1 MIATVAGK
9 ELRSM
14 FGSPLAWIVLAAL
27 QVILA
32 WIFLMRLDTFLELQP
47 RLQTLAN
54 APGATEIVIAPLYAA
69 AAIVLLMATP
79 ILAMRSLAEERRNRT
94 MTLLISAPISMTQ
107 IVLGKFLGLIA
118 LLFMPIALITAMAMS
133 LSIGGDL
140 DAGLIYANIIGLA
153 MLVATFAAVG
163 LFASSLTVYPI
174 VAAIGA
180 LALLLAS
187 WLATLAQPDPSSL
200 IHLVSVTRRFESFNN
215 GLIDS
220 ADVVWYLLVIVLF
233 LALTIRRL
241 DRDRLVGQIAA
252 A

>member
-1 MIATVAGK
+1 
-9 ELRSM
+9 
-14 FGSPLAWIVLAAL
+14 
-27 QVILA
+27 
-32 WIFLMRLDTFLELQP
+32 
-47 RLQTLAN
+47 
-54 APGATEIVIAPLYAA
+54 
-69 AAIVLLMATP
+69 
-79 ILAMRSLAEERRNRT
+79 
-94 MTLLISAPISMTQ
+94 
-107 IVLGKFLGLIA
+107 
-118 LLFMPIALITAMAMS
+118 MPIALITAMAMS

-220 ADVVWYLLVIVLF
+220 ADVGWYLLVIVLF